1 MSKDKLLLMLRNDDT
16 NANDDQRTI
25 CVEEAGSCDRLQL
38 NKLQVRDWQDN
49 VNSSPQLADSKV
61 AHCLSYLRPA
71 RLPGRSPVQ

>member
-49 VNSSPQLADSKV
+49 VNLVHDWQIPRLLIAC
-61 AHCLSYLRPA
+61 HTCTLRICQVD
-71 RLPGRSPVQ
+71 R